1 MFWHMKFENFQKLNI
16 FMKFEKRK
24 LRIIKDI
31 AFKFIVQ
38 IQNLKYYI
46 WVFEISLKFLTQTTN
61 NYETGKR
68 PTLDLVYVLIRP
80 TLEEGPRSNFL
91 GTNWILELDYTLVPS
106 LILGSPNQEL
116 SF

>member
-1 MFWHMKFENFQKLNI
+1 MKFENFQKLNI
-16 FMKFEKRK
+16 FMKFEKGK
-24 LRIIKDI
+24 VHIIKDI

-46 WVFEISLKFLTQTTN
+46 RVFEINFKILTQNTN

-80 TLEEGPRSNFL
+80 TLEEGPQSNFL
-91 GTNWILELDYTLVPS
+91 GTNLD
-106 LILGSPNQEL
+106 
-116 SF
+116 